1 MQMPVMINDD
11 KLCSVVLK
19 LYKVHVTQ
27 MAVLV

>member
-1 MQMPVMINDD
+1 MQMPMMVNAD

-19 LYKVHVTQ
+19 LYKMHVTQ